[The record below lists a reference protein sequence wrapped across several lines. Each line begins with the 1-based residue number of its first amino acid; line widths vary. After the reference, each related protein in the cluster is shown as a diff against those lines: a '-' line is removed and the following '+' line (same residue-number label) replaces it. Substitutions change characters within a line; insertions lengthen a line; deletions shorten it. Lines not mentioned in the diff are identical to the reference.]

1 MNGVVEHLPV
11 LEADGSV
18 GVFKNARFMNSRRSF
33 PAARIFTMT
42 MLPITYGYARVSKA
56 DDDAKNLET
65 QLRLLAVS
73 ISKVIDPGIY
83 TVIDPPWQRGTFP
96 NIRLWSG
103 S

>member
-1 MNGVVEHLPV
+1 
-11 LEADGSV
+11 
-18 GVFKNARFMNSRRSF
+18 
-33 PAARIFTMT
+33 MT
-42 MLPITYGYARVSKA
+42 MLPITYGYVRVSKA

-103 S
+103 SQSPPFRPGPSRARWGDSLSR

>member
-1 MNGVVEHLPV
+1 
-11 LEADGSV
+11 
-18 GVFKNARFMNSRRSF
+18 
-33 PAARIFTMT
+33 MT

-83 TVIDPPWQRGTFP
+83 TVIDPPWQRGTSP